1 MNETPRPPP
10 IILPTDGGRGCS
22 LGKPA
27 APVEPLNRGRVRGY
41 FGQLCSRADD
51 IAAPMHRNETRSLSL
66 MSAFQVDSATAQSGS
81 WRRWGNVIAT
91 SDLSAVAQRAK
102 AEATKQSSSSLARP
116 LRLLAFA
123 VAAPIVCPIMRVS
136 IITGGGIGIGAAVAR
151 RLAARDEC
159 LMLHGQG
166 ADAAGS
172 ERLKA
177 VAADCERA
185 GARVAWSTGDLADA
199 GTASELVRAAR
210 DAFGSVDAIVHAAG
224 FADRRGFTQL
234 PRAGLERSF
243 AVMATAF
250 HELVSAA
257 LPDLTRGPQGRVVAI
272 SSFVAHRFT
281 REATF
286 PASSA
291 AKAALEALVRC
302 LAIELS
308 SSGATA
314 NIVMP
319 GYTRKDAGRMGALD
333 HESWQ
338 LAAKAN
344 PLARLAEPDQV
355 AAVVAF
361 LLSPEAGH
369 MTGAVLPVDGG
380 LTLM

>member
-1 MNETPRPPP
+1 MA
-10 IILPTDGGRGCS
+10 DGAAS

-41 FGQLCSRADD
+41 FGQPCSTADD

-210 DAFGSVDAIVHAAG
+210 DAFGRVDAIVHAAG
-224 FADRRGFTQL
+224 FADRRGFAQL

-257 LPDLTRGPQGRVVAI
+257 LPDLTRAARPCRRHQQFRCPSVYAGGDVSGVRGGQGRARGAGALSCDRTRKLRRDGQCRDARLYAQGCRANGGAGPRELAIGRQGQSARTIGRTRPSGRGGRLSVVAGGRTHDRGR
-272 SSFVAHRFT
+272 A
-281 REATF
+281 
-286 PASSA
+286 
-291 AKAALEALVRC
+291 
-302 LAIELS
+302 
-308 SSGATA
+308 
-314 NIVMP
+314 
-319 GYTRKDAGRMGALD
+319 AGR
-333 HESWQ
+333 W
-338 LAAKAN
+338 
-344 PLARLAEPDQV
+344 RPDSD
-355 AAVVAF
+355 VAF
-361 LLSPEAGH
+361 C
-369 MTGAVLPVDGG
+369 GG
-380 LTLM
+380 GEVGSG